1 MLSKT
6 PTRETVARPRTLKA
20 VILVDDPYVYYNGG
34 LKRYT
39 GFVYD
44 IWQTC
49 KQDVRDVYRFK
60 ETYVATT
67 NYTKVLKEY
76 LVDKRYD
83 IAVGAFSMLYER
95 SSYVRFTRP
104 FVLNRHVV
112 VHKPSLHWT
121 STLPT
126 LFVHRFLPL
135 LCAFLL
141 LGLVMYGVAYAL
153 HERRSAEFTNILSA
167 IVGNRDYLDSH
178 ESDYKHHMPLM
189 IIFVVLLI
197 FSTFSATFLSG
208 YMTTALLKAYKT
220 DSFTT
225 DTIHTKH
232 LLCAKGF
239 SSGKV
244 FEALGANVDY
254 KEGSETRLTKLY
266 DRSNVYDGIALSYFG
281 SVQLVKRTG
290 WQATE
295 TIFGMDMNAFA
306 LRKDHDV
313 LADALDLVILKRI
326 RDFTVANA
334 CTLHLGPQSRYLGIL

>member
-1 MLSKT
+1 MLST
-6 PTRETVARPRTLKA
+6 ASTRKLRARPRTLKA
-20 VILVDDPYVYYNGG
+20 VIIVDDPYVYYNGG

-49 KQDVRDVYRFK
+49 KQDVKDVYQFK
-60 ETYVATT
+60 ETYVKTT
-67 NYTKVLKEY
+67 DYTGVLKEY
-76 LVDKRYD
+76 IVDKKYD
-83 IAVGAFSMLYER
+83 MAVGAFSMLYER
-95 SSYVRFTRP
+95 SLYVRFTRP

-112 VHKPSLHWT
+112 VHKPSLHWL

-126 LFVHRFLPL
+126 LFAYSFLPI
-135 LCAFLL
+135 LCACLL
-141 LGLVMYGVAYAL
+141 LGAVVYGVAYAL
-153 HERRSAEFTNILSA
+153 RERKSAEFTNIFSA

-178 ESDYKHHMPLM
+178 ESNYKRHKPLM
-189 IIFVVLLI
+189 ILFVVLLI
-197 FSTFSATFLSG
+197 LSTFSATFLSA
-208 YMTTALLKAYKT
+208 YMTTALLKAYRT

-225 DTIHTKH
+225 ETIHTKR

-244 FEALGANVDY
+244 FESLGANVDY
-254 KEGSETRLTKLY
+254 TEGQEATLTNLY
-266 DRSNVYDGIALSYFG
+266 DTSNAYDGIALSYFG
-281 SVQLVKRTG
+281 SMQLVKRTG

-306 LRKDHDV
+306 LRKDHDA